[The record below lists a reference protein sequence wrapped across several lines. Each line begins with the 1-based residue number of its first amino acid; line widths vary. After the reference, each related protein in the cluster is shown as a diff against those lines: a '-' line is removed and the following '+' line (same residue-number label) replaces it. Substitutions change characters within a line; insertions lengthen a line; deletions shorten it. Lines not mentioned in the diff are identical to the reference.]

1 MKNKRRAKRQWRAK
15 RMRNGHGEKEYSK
28 HWSDPVAG
36 KGPRSAYY
44 YTTLHLALH
53 IYRANPCPVP
63 GRAKGASILTLYPHL
78 RQANGGLTYSGGR
91 VEPREALLRGRSLAP
106 LHSL

>member
-1 MKNKRRAKRQWRAK
+1 MDGRGSVVPK
-15 RMRNGHGEKEYSK
+15 
-28 HWSDPVAG
+28 WSDPVAG

-63 GRAKGASILTLYPHL
+63 GRAKGASILIPYPHL
-78 RQANGGLTYSGGR
+78 RPG
-91 VEPREALLRGRSLAP
+91 
-106 LHSL
+106 